1 MIFDLIVVAVFLF
14 ELRSGYKEGFAKTI
28 LKTVGYIVGAIAGLY
43 FALQY
48 EKNAWVVLAIVLGA
62 ALGTWAGALLAKA
75 LKLTVMR
82 GPLAWINSWAGAL
95 LSGAKIILLAFIIGT
110 VLLWAPW
117 PTGQNAVAESKVY
130 LQLNTHAPAVLS
142 ELRERIEKLFSEEL

>member
-14 ELRSGYKEGFAKTI
+14 ELRSGYREGFAKTV
-28 LKTVGYIVGAIAGLY
+28 LKTAGYIAGAIAGLY

-48 EKNAWVVLAIVLGA
+48 EKNAWVVLAILLGA
-62 ALGTWAGALLAKA
+62 ALGTWAGSLLAKA
-75 LKLTVMR
+75 LKITVIR
-82 GPLAWINSWAGAL
+82 GPLAWLNSWIGAL
-95 LSGAKIILLAFIIGT
+95 LSGAKIVVLAFLIGT

-130 LQLNTHAPAVLS
+130 LQLNTHAPAVLAQ
-142 ELRERIEKLFSEEL
+142 LRERIEEIFAEEL